1 MDRATGFV
9 LSVFMINLPADK
21 LINNEQIVTTQRLNK
36 NRLCCL
42 LLQKQNHKILIV
54 FLQTQK
60 HHSTNT
66 VKQADKNPNEHQ
78 ANNSMFPPV

>member
-21 LINNEQIVTTQRLNK
+21 LLTVNRLYQRNDSVK
-36 NRLCCL
+36 NRFCCL
-42 LLQKQNHKILIV
+42 ILQKLNHKILMV
-54 FLQTQK
+54 FLQTPK

-66 VKQADKNPNEHQ
+66 VRQSNKNSNEHQ